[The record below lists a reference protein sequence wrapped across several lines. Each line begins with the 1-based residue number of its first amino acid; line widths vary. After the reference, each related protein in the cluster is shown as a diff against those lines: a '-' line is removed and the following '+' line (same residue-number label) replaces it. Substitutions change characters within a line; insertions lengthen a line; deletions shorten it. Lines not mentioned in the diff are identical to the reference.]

1 MPSSHVIHIE
11 IKTIFFPDW
20 GNPVISAH
28 AGRRVWDLLSVFDPT
43 GKEVEGFK
51 KQLYVLV

>member
-1 MPSSHVIHIE
+1 MLFIL
-11 IKTIFFPDW
+11 KLKAIFFPDW